1 LAGLL
6 RSREREGEGGS
17 EREGEAERERVG
29 ERERQ
34 RVWVTCWDGAELVV
48 LA

>member
-1 LAGLL
+1 M
-6 RSREREGEGGS
+6 RERAGVS
-17 EREGEAERERVG
+17 ERGRQRERG
-29 ERERQ
+29 WERERQ